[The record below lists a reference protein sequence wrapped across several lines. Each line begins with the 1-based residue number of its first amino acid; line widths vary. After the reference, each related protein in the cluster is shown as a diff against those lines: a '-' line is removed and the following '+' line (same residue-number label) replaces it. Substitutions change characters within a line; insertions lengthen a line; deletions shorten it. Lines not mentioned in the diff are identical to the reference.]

1 MDSRLAQPHLRA
13 VAAPA
18 RTRNVRAVRGATTV
32 SADRPALI
40 RVAVTELLEAIL
52 NDNDIVP
59 ADVVSAVFT
68 ATPDLVSEFP
78 AHAARLFG
86 WTDVPLL
93 CAQELPVTGALQR
106 CIRVMLHVETRRHRS
121 EMRHVY
127 LRDAVLLRTDLLA
140 D

>member
-1 MDSRLAQPHLRA
+1 MDSRLTQAHLRA

-18 RTRNVRAVRGATTV
+18 RTRSVRAVRGATTV
-32 SADRPALI
+32 SADQPALI

-59 ADVVSAVFT
+59 ADIVSAVFT

-106 CIRVMLHVETRRHRS
+106 CIRVLLHVETRRHRS
-121 EMRHVY
+121 EMRHAY